1 MLDKIIIKRYLFILA
16 TISAVIRAMLAGS
29 FALGNDEVY
38 YWTYSLYPS
47 LSYFDHPP
55 MVAWLIRI
63 FTFNLTFN
71 YELFV
76 RLAAIVAAT
85 VNIFII
91 CSIGKKLRDELT
103 GWYAALLYTASVY
116 CFIISGTFI
125 LPDSPQTVFWLA
137 ALRLMLDVLP
147 DKELTAVNRKR
158 MLVLGLMLGL
168 GMLSKYTTAFLWAG
182 MIIYLLVRNRKW
194 LTSWQFYVA
203 NLIAILLFAPV
214 IIWNIQNSFISFA
227 FHGERVAVAGNLL
240 NISSFLTELAGEVLY
255 TNPVNFIIIVT
266 ALVYFLRK
274 KNRGN
279 DSRRFILLL
288 SGLPIILVFLI
299 VSLFRD
305 TLPHWSGPGYLTLIP
320 LAALWLR
327 SHTTK
332 RMPKQLKASL
342 AFLLLLLSIS
352 SVQILTGF
360 VKWPGESNDF
370 FRKGEKDISLEL
382 YGWRTLTKEFRTIA
396 EQYESEGI
404 MKPNTPIV
412 SYRWF
417 PAANLEYYAARPTG
431 RYVLATGGLNSI
443 HQYAFVNQQH
453 GGFVLNTDAWYITS
467 SRDFMPPAAL
477 KPLYYNN
484 VSAPDTITV
493 TRGSKPAYY
502 FFVYRLKN
510 LQTKPANPLR
520 VSTD

>member
-1 MLDKIIIKRYLFILA
+1 
-16 TISAVIRAMLAGS
+16 
-29 FALGNDEVY
+29 
-38 YWTYSLYPS
+38 
-47 LSYFDHPP
+47 
-55 MVAWLIRI
+55 
-63 FTFNLTFN
+63 
-71 YELFV
+71 
-76 RLAAIVAAT
+76 
-85 VNIFII
+85 
-91 CSIGKKLRDELT
+91 
-103 GWYAALLYTASVY
+103 
-116 CFIISGTFI
+116 
-125 LPDSPQTVFWLA
+125 
-137 ALRLMLDVLP
+137 
-147 DKELTAVNRKR
+147 

-194 LTSWQFYVA
+194 LASWQFYFA
-203 NLIAILLFAPV
+203 NLVALLLFAPV

-240 NISSFLTELAGEVLY
+240 NISSLLTELAGEVLY
-255 TNPVNFIIIVT
+255 TNPVNFIIIVA

-299 VSLFRD
+299 VSLFRN

-320 LAALWLR
+320 LAAFWLR

-332 RMPKQLKASL
+332 RMPKQLKASF

-453 GGFVLNTDAWYITS
+453 GGLVLNTDAWYITS

-484 VSAPDTITV
+484 VSAPDTISV